1 MPPSRPRAH
10 MLSPLSDGSQE
21 SDASQSSAHPNAQP
35 LQMSRLPAA
44 LAALASAPLMLR
56 SSCSARRARAPGC
69 HAEGK
74 LILPEEAGTGIACL
88 VALIAARCPLSTI
101 HCICPVL
108 FHH

>member
-1 MPPSRPRAH
+1 MH
-10 MLSPLSDGSQE
+10 
-21 SDASQSSAHPNAQP
+21 AQP

-44 LAALASAPLMLR
+44 LAALASAPPLMLR
-56 SSCSARRARAPGC
+56 SSCNARRGRAPGC

-88 VALIAARCPLSTI
+88 VALIAARCPLSTA

-108 FHH
+108 FHN